1 MVRRCD
7 GEAMWMLCVMV
18 MACGCGLCGGVCD
31 GDVILV
37 LL

>member
-1 MVRRCD
+1 MVRLCGAMCD
-7 GEAMWMLCVMV
+7 GDGMWMWVCS
-18 MACGCGLCGGVCD
+18 GVCD